1 MTPAHLDARRR
12 KDLPRR
18 ASLYGAAFLLPVALL
33 CLLSAMR
40 GVYPFGP
47 ESFLTEDLKYQYID
61 FFHWYRKVLTGQE
74 SLFYSFSTSL
84 GNNAWGLWSYYL
96 ASPLN
101 LLVLLFPDDL
111 MTLAVFLISA
121 IKLGLTG
128 VTTTF
133 YLRNRFSLGAPMSL
147 ALEKTGCLVEI
158 LATAHVP
165 TSIAVQTDDV
175 GELRAHVLG
184 GIGHHDANERAGTF
198 LRIELFGKFKQ
209 RQEIICCLLS
219 GRIRFIGNAPHNNAG
234 KILITGNQV
243 TNDILMM
250 FKCLNTVFCSKG

>member
-101 LLVLLFPDDL
+101 LIILLFPEEL
-111 MTLAVFLISA
+111 LTLAIFVISA
-121 IKLGLTG
+121 VKLGLTG
-128 VTTTF
+128 VTTSL
-133 YLRNRFSLGAPMSL
+133 YLRRRFSLGRSSTL
-147 ALEKTGCLVEI
+147 ALSLCFACSLWSMTQLRNPLWMDAVVLLPLV
-158 LATAHVP
+158 A
-165 TSIAVQTDDV
+165 
-175 GELRAHVLG
+175 LG
-184 GIGHHDANERAGTF
+184 AWRCVT
-198 LRIELFGKFKQ
+198 
-209 RQEIICCLLS
+209 S
-219 GRIRFIGNAPHNNAG
+219 GRWGTLAASLVPWTRRGPTASRGTGPCWWRASGGTTTTSWACRCAG
-234 KILITGNQV
+234 WACCWGSWAWTAWPPAEGKEAVRAL
-243 TNDILMM
+243 
-250 FKCLNTVFCSKG
+250 